1 MQAKPTASSGGRIS
15 AARCRRGVAGTG
27 TAAQVDSLRSS
38 CFPPLRG
45 ARSVIGKPYSNVSL
59 KYGAGAM
66 TRPSDI
72 TRERI
77 LKAAQ
82 RLFAD
87 HGYKDTSVRAVVA
100 RARVNQA
107 AINYHFGGKD
117 GLYREVLRATIRA
130 LTEHQLAHAE
140 EMKGMSREDALAEFI
155 KYQLRPLA
163 ARDELSRH
171 FRIFDWEAVRPTA
184 VYRKLMS
191 EEATPFL
198 SFAVDLMRR
207 FMPTADQRTLTMAAI
222 WLVGQCTVF
231 VRNREQLANPPV
243 SLDLDDAAVERL
255 TTLVSAWALAGLAD
269 AEFRTAP
276 APR

>member
-1 MQAKPTASSGGRIS
+1 
-15 AARCRRGVAGTG
+15 
-27 TAAQVDSLRSS
+27 
-38 CFPPLRG
+38 
-45 ARSVIGKPYSNVSL
+45 
-59 KYGAGAM
+59 M

-77 LKAAQ
+77 VKAAQ

-87 HGYKDTSVRAVVA
+87 HGYKDTSVRAVVT

-107 AINYHFGGKD
+107 AINYHFGSKD
-117 GLYREVLRATIRA
+117 GLYREVLRATVRA

-140 EMKGMSREDALAEFI
+140 EMKGMSREKALAEFI

-184 VYRKLMS
+184 VYRKLVS

-198 SFAVDLMRR
+198 NLAVDLMHR
-207 FMPTADQRTLTMAAI
+207 FMPKADQR
-222 WLVGQCTVF
+222 
-231 VRNREQLANPPV
+231 
-243 SLDLDDAAVERL
+243 S
-255 TTLVSAWALAGLAD
+255 
-269 AEFRTAP
+269 
-276 APR
+276 

>member
-1 MQAKPTASSGGRIS
+1 M
-15 AARCRRGVAGTG
+15 
-27 TAAQVDSLRSS
+27 
-38 CFPPLRG
+38 
-45 ARSVIGKPYSNVSL
+45 KPYSNISL
-59 KYGAGAM
+59 KNYLRGAWGNDA
-66 TRPSDI
+66 TIGRYSRTDF
-72 TRERI
+72 
-77 LKAAQ
+77 KAAQ

-140 EMKGMSREDALAEFI
+140 EMKGMSRENALAEFI

-163 ARDELSRH
+163 ARDELGRH
-171 FRIFDWEAVRPTA
+171 FRIFNWEAVRPTA
-184 VYRKLMS
+184 IYRKLMS
-191 EEATPFL
+191 EETTPFL

-222 WLVGQCTVF
+222 WLVGQCIVF

-243 SLDLDDAAVERL
+243 SLDLDDATVERL

-269 AEFRTAP
+269 AGTAP

>member
-1 MQAKPTASSGGRIS
+1 
-15 AARCRRGVAGTG
+15 
-27 TAAQVDSLRSS
+27 
-38 CFPPLRG
+38 
-45 ARSVIGKPYSNVSL
+45 
-59 KYGAGAM
+59 M
-66 TRPSDI
+66 TRPSDV

-87 HGYKDTSVRAVVA
+87 HGYQDTSVRAVVA
-100 RARVNQA
+100 RAQVNQA

-130 LTEHQLAHAE
+130 LTEQQLAHAE
-140 EMKGMSREDALAEFI
+140 ETKEMPRENALAEFI

-171 FRIFDWEAVRPTA
+171 FRIFNWEAVRPTA
-184 VYRKLMS
+184 IYRKLMS

-207 FMPTADQRTLTMAAI
+207 FMPKADQRTLTMAAI
-222 WLVGQCTVF
+222 WLVGQCVVF

-243 SLDLDDAAVERL
+243 SLDLDDATVEQL
-255 TTLVSAWALAGLAD
+255 TALVSAWALAGLAD
-269 AEFRTAP
+269 AESKTVPRRTNGRQSTGRYRCKKTP
-276 APR
+276 ARFLRKKPPAALGLLHAFGPVLGNDAGCVQLGGS

>member
-1 MQAKPTASSGGRIS
+1 M
-15 AARCRRGVAGTG
+15 
-27 TAAQVDSLRSS
+27 
-38 CFPPLRG
+38 
-45 ARSVIGKPYSNVSL
+45 
-59 KYGAGAM
+59 M
-66 TRPSDI
+66 RPSDI

-82 RLFAD
+82 RLFAER
-87 HGYKDTSVRAVVA
+87 GYKDTSVRAVVA

-140 EMKGMSREDALAEFI
+140 ETKGMPRENALAEFV

-184 VYRKLMS
+184 VYRKLIS

-198 SFAVDLMRR
+198 NFTVDLMRR
-207 FMPTADQRTLTMAAI
+207 FMPTADPRTLAMAAV

-231 VRNREQLANPPV
+231 VRSREQLANPPV

-255 TTLVSAWALAGLAD
+255 STLVTAWALAGLGEAR
-269 AEFRTAP
+269 AQPIHFQP
-276 APR
+276 

>member
-1 MQAKPTASSGGRIS
+1 MPLSIFKLQFEKWLG
-15 AARCRRGVAGTG
+15 AG
-27 TAAQVDSLRSS
+27 Q
-38 CFPPLRG
+38 G
-45 ARSVIGKPYSNVSL
+45 AL
-59 KYGAGAM
+59 GAM
-66 TRPSDI
+66 TRPSEI

-82 RLFAD
+82 RLFAER
-87 HGYKDTSVRAVVA
+87 GYQDTTVRAVVV

-130 LTEHQLAHAE
+130 LTEHQLAHAD
-140 EMKGMSREDALAEFI
+140 EMKGMSRENALAEFI

-163 ARDELSRH
+163 ARGELSRH

-184 VYRKLMS
+184 VYRKLVS

-198 SFAVDLMRR
+198 SLAVDLMRR
-207 FMPTADQRTLTMAAI
+207 FMPKADQRTLTMAAI

-231 VRNREQLANPPV
+231 LRNRERLARPPV
-243 SLDLDDAAVERL
+243 SLDLDDAAVEQL

-269 AEFRTAP
+269 AEFGTASSAPTKLKP
-276 APR
+276 AILALQG

>member
-1 MQAKPTASSGGRIS
+1 
-15 AARCRRGVAGTG
+15 
-27 TAAQVDSLRSS
+27 
-38 CFPPLRG
+38 
-45 ARSVIGKPYSNVSL
+45 
-59 KYGAGAM
+59 M

-77 LKAAQ
+77 VKAAQ

-87 HGYKDTSVRAVVA
+87 HGYKDTSVRAVVT

-130 LTEHQLAHAE
+130 LTEHQLARAE
-140 EMKGMSREDALAEFI
+140 EMKGMSRENALAEFI

-171 FRIFDWEAVRPTA
+171 FRIFNWEAVRPTA

-191 EEATPFL
+191 EEATP
-198 SFAVDLMRR
+198 SRRRRSNLMRR
-207 FMPTADQRTLTMAAI
+207 ASERDKLRS
-222 WLVGQCTVF
+222 GKEH
-231 VRNREQLANPPV
+231 VRSAVDVRFQPSCRQV
-243 SLDLDDAAVERL
+243 STSEGR
-255 TTLVSAWALAGLAD
+255 
-269 AEFRTAP
+269 R
-276 APR
+276 